1 MSKNRTPVVLRRRRL
16 EAWERDPS
24 AFDCP
29 AKIAES
35 VKETNLSLRK
45 QWAKHNL
52 VDRPVLG
59 DLPEI
64 TSARPT
70 DDEIRVAAAE
80 VLSAIGRALQ
90 YRGRGDLD
98 ALLHCTI
105 ESALRWAA
113 RATFVSKKDL
123 DAHERTQAA
132 YSAALAHWRREA
144 TERKSIPW
152 LERKP
157 PMVHRELGIT
167 IWATE
172 EFGAPTEKVRE
183 VLFKSG
189 PQSAAVAYAA
199 EKTNCSTT
207 TVQRRLGTRTMKTE
221 PRGALLELHKKHRP
235 TKLARPRSK

>member
-1 MSKNRTPVVLRRRRL
+1 MDKREPRAALGRRRL
-16 EAWERDPS
+16 EACERDPS

-35 VKETNLSLRK
+35 VKETNLALRK

-59 DLPEI
+59 ELPEI
-64 TSARPT
+64 TPARPT

-80 VLSAIGRALQ
+80 VLSAIGTALQ

-113 RATFVSKKDL
+113 RATFVSKKEL

-152 LERKP
+152 PERKP

-183 VLFKSG
+183 VLFESG
-189 PQSAAVAYAA
+189 PQNAAMAYAA
-199 EKTNCSTT
+199 EKTGCSMT
-207 TVQRRLGTRTMKTE
+207 TVQRRLGMRTLKIDQ
-221 PRGALLELHKKHRP
+221 RGALLELDKKPRA
-235 TKLARPRSK
+235 TKRARPRSK